1 MAMMAAGTPIALQA
15 QGNGVTIVVNDGSQ
29 TANSISGVVYSE
41 EDNEPLI
48 GVQVRIVGANV
59 AKITNVNEKF
69 NFKLVPLKGKNLSS
83 SLWEWKPW
91 LSRQAIT

>member
-48 GVQVRIVGANV
+48 GVQVRIVG
-59 AKITNVNEKF
+59 
-69 NFKLVPLKGKNLSS
+69 PM
-83 SLWEWKPW
+83 
-91 LSRQAIT
+91 

>member
-48 GVQVRIVGANV
+48 GVQVRIVGANS
-59 AKITNVNEKF
+59 NNH
-69 NFKLVPLKGKNLSS
+69 GC
-83 SLWEWKPW
+83 EWKIQFPVCIPERSET
-91 LSRQAIT
+91 LLLLCRNGNLGCQGRP

>member
-59 AKITNVNEKF
+59 ATITDVNGKF
-69 NFKLVPLKGKNLSS
+69 NFQLFHPKEANLYGCSQDDYQ
-83 SLWEWKPW
+83 
-91 LSRQAIT
+91 R

>member
-1 MAMMAAGTPIALQA
+1 MMAAGTPIALQA

-59 AKITNVNEKF
+59 ATITDVNG
-69 NFKLVPLKGKNLSS
+69 NSIS
-83 SLWEWKPW
+83 SLYP
-91 LSRQAIT
+91 